1 MSPRQIAQLLKQYGI
16 KPKTIRMKDG
26 YTPKGYS
33 LDQFEDAFAR
43 YLSPE
48 VVVPPQ
54 RNDSSQ
60 ATPIMGL
67 DVAEQ
72 AQRNTQRG
80 GDEDI
85 ATEVSRNTTLTAT
98 PETLPI
104 MTCGGV
110 ADVAANS
117 EACEEAF

>member
-1 MSPRQIAQLLKQYGI
+1 
-16 KPKTIRMKDG
+16 MKDG

-60 ATPIMGL
+60 ATPIMGS

-72 AQRNTQRG
+72 AQLETQRG
-80 GDEDI
+80 GDENV
-85 ATEVSRNTTLTAT
+85 AAEVSRNTTPTAT
-98 PETLPI
+98 PETLQN

-117 EACEEAF
+117 EAYEEAF